1 MVFMEAGHSIY
12 EIGPVS
18 LFDSFFKTISINLEN
33 GNSGSRFPIIM
44 NKFRDGKIDYTDLT
58 SAIRELIVIK
68 RELREFSLH
77 KAILC
82 LNDREKKVYINENAR
97 DLENYFMTK
106 NKYGPIRHDLI
117 RVFLDTLRKGNRFK
131 SDVTLR
137 GSLYDDEPYRSDS
150 PVQKVWTPRGGFCYA
165 FLSTVAVRLEN
176 ENWGSRFPRI
186 MKYFH
191 KGVLVPN
198 RIDHAIAE
206 MEIIQQELKNFSP
219 SEVVWD
225 FDDRSKLPPWG
236 DAISEKVTD
245 LSNYFIT
252 PSNEDFI
259 EVIFECL
266 RNCKKDQCSPPQII
280 ELL

>member
-1 MVFMEAGHSIY
+1 MVFMKAGHSVY
-12 EIGPVS
+12 EIGPVG
-18 LFDSFFKTISINLEN
+18 LFDSFFNTISANLES
-33 GNSGSRFPIIM
+33 GASGSRFPIIM
-44 NKFRDGKIDYTDLT
+44 KKFRDGKIDYIDIT
-58 SAIRELIVIK
+58 SAIRELIAIK
-68 RELREFSLH
+68 RELREFSQH
-77 KAILC
+77 MAILY
-82 LNDREKKVYINENAR
+82 LNDREKKVYLNENSSN
-97 DLENYFMTK
+97 LENYFMTK
-106 NKYGPIRHDLI
+106 NKYDLI
-117 RVFLDTLRKGNRFK
+117 RDDLISVFLDILRKGNRFK

-137 GSLYDDEPYRSDS
+137 GNLYDDEPYRSNL
-150 PVQKVWTPRGGFCYA
+150 PVQKVWTPRGAYCYA
-165 FLSTVAVRLEN
+165 FLSTIAVRLEN

-191 KGVLVPN
+191 KGALVPN